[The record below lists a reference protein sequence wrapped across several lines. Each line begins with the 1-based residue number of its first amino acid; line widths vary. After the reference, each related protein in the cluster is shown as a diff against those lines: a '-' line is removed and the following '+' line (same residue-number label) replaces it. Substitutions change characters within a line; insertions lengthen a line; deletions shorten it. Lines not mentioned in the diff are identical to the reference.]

1 MHKKS
6 LNTSLLSLIIFI
18 GMLEF
23 WVALFALNFEIF
35 FAISLIATSEKQKL
49 IAILINIDIDS
60 NDGLVSIF

>member
-1 MHKKS
+1 
-6 LNTSLLSLIIFI
+6 
-18 GMLEF
+18 MLEF
-23 WVALFALNFEIF
+23 WLALVALNFEIF